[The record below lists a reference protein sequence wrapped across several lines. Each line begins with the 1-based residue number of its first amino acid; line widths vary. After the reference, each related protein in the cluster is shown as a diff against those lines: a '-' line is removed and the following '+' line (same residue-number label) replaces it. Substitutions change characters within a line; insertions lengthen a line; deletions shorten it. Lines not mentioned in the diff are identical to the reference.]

1 MSIFRLLPL
10 SLVIAA
16 CAGTLTA
23 QSVPERTP
31 AISQSSDS
39 GQLRTAADSDLLS
52 LHPILESDSP
62 NALDRIVGEDYSI
75 RPTQFSIPRKFITN
89 MDSPQADAV
98 CLKMRVY
105 KVARD
110 GPNTDSIHPAGYTT
124 CSPAARFVTHTIDG
138 VIRPSLP

>member
-16 CAGTLTA
+16 GAATLTA
-23 QSVPERTP
+23 QSAPEKAP
-31 AISQSSDS
+31 ATIQSPDS
-39 GQLRTAADSDLLS
+39 GQLYTAADGKMLS
-52 LHPILESDSP
+52 PYPIVESNSP
-62 NALDRIVGEDYSI
+62 NTLDQILGGDSSL
-75 RPTQFSIPRKFITN
+75 RPTQLNLPRKFIIN

-138 VIRPSLP
+138 VIRPNLP